1 MTRLPLTADSDCPHC
16 QGSGVVRV
24 EVYVPVELL
33 RVGDHVPRERRLCR
47 CVRAAEA
54 TQKATPCRELVQAER
69 DPTAASGDPALSS
82 MERITR
88 DPSRLGG
95 VPAVRNVRIL
105 VITVLR
111 HLQEGAEET
120 LAAFP
125 DLEPEDIVACL
136 EFAARTIEQVY
147 YPKEGDDVAP

>member
-1 MTRLPLTADSDCPHC
+1 
-16 QGSGVVRV
+16 
-24 EVYVPVELL
+24 
-33 RVGDHVPRERRLCR
+33 
-47 CVRAAEA
+47 AEA

-69 DPTAASGDPALSS
+69 DPTAADRDTSSHASGAGHLVRVVRDGD
-82 MERITR
+82 RITR

-95 VPAVRNVRIL
+95 VPAVRNVRIS

-125 DLEPEDIVACL
+125 DLEPGDIVACL

>member
-1 MTRLPLTADSDCPHC
+1 M
-16 QGSGVVRV
+16 
-24 EVYVPVELL
+24 
-33 RVGDHVPRERRLCR
+33 
-47 CVRAAEA
+47 
-54 TQKATPCRELVQAER
+54 
-69 DPTAASGDPALSS
+69 PT

-95 VPAVRNVRIL
+95 VPAVRNVRIS

-111 HLQEGAEET
+111 HLQEGAEEP